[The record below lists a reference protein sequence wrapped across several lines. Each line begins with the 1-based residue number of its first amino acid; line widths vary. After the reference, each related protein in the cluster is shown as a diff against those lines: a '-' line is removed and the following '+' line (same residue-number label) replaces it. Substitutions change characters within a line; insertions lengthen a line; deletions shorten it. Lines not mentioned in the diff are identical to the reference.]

1 MQGSQELC
9 SRLHL
14 SPGFELPP
22 GAMASASHQSSLG
35 KIRQGSDLKAECNL
49 SWDFTRNLIG
59 KIKKSQRIRTE
70 GEDNGRKHLSPCQQV
85 EMGSDVQMTTHTE
98 KGGILD
104 YKCGLYTHLYQ
115 LTSVQTGSL

>member
-14 SPGFELPP
+14 SPGSELPP
-22 GAMASASHQSSLG
+22 GATASASHQSSLG

-70 GEDNGRKHLSPCQQV
+70 GEDKEEN
-85 EMGSDVQMTTHTE
+85 
-98 KGGILD
+98 I
-104 YKCGLYTHLYQ
+104 
-115 LTSVQTGSL
+115 